1 MPTSSPKKQR
11 DRAENSAGATDEQV
25 QASLESEDLAQL
37 VWKYFA
43 DVIRETLIEVSN
55 EKVKQE

>member
-1 MPTSSPKKQR
+1 MPTSSPKKHR
-11 DRAENSAGATDEQV
+11 DSEHRVGATDERA

-37 VWKYFA
+37 VWKYFE

>member
-11 DRAENSAGATDEQV
+11 DHAENSAGATDEQV

-55 EKVKQE
+55 EKDKQE

>member
-1 MPTSSPKKQR
+1 MPKSSSKQNR
-11 DRAENSAGATDEQV
+11 DDSEHRIGATDERA

-37 VWKYFA
+37 VWKYFE
-43 DVIRETLIEVSN
+43 DVIRGTLIEVSN

>member
-1 MPTSSPKKQR
+1 MPTSSSNKHR
-11 DRAENSAGATDEQV
+11 DDSEHRVGATDDRT

>member
-1 MPTSSPKKQR
+1 MPSSSPKKQR

-37 VWKYFA
+37 VWKYFE

-55 EKVKQE
+55 EKSKQE